1 MDKED
6 REYYK
11 LLNDSYITHYINDTD
26 NHNLYITFASGK
38 KLTIHNPSELIQTKV
53 RCIYKST
60 GAKLK
65 KANEVLNNKKEK

>member
-1 MDKED
+1 MNKED

-11 LLNDSYITHYINDTD
+11 LLKDSYITHYINDTD

-38 KLTIHNPSELIQTKV
+38 KLIIHNPSELIQTKV
-53 RCIYKST
+53 RCIYNST

-65 KANEVLNNKKEK
+65 NANEVLNNKKEK